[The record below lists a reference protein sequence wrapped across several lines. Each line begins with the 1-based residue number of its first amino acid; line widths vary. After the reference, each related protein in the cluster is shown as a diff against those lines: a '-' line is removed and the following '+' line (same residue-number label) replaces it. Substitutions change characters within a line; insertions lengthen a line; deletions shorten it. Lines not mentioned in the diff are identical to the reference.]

1 MISRNIQNRHTT
13 TTTIKEYR
21 HKRSSLNAT
30 VTTYPLGM
38 CPRRLDLVIL
48 YPTKYPVP
56 HNRDVPNKRN
66 APLEFVQ
73 RDTLPLPPNNTTGQA
88 HNAIT
93 SRAPEYPSP
102 NIDWIQWFLEADS
115 LEQSFNESRWI
126 DRVIRSSPAENP
138 LLISQV
144 SNGKQSVAGYAI
156 LARGALAVHGRLS
169 SRDPAALQHS
179 PCDIVQHL
187 PIRSPQNLTAQNITA
202 QTLTPANPEPP
213 NLEPHQELQA
223 HAIRD
228 LMAQA
233 FAAGAEMYHALE
245 TLPSPP
251 YLPTIHPQPHHP
263 VFTQAGLRFVT
274 TLLRLENSKPF
285 SNTANPKT
293 RPTPLRFE
301 PYRNMPFDQW
311 CDLIKSAYKDSLD
324 VPEIEG
330 ARSIQQTLQGYS
342 VYQPSHTDAWF
353 SIWLEN
359 SPIGSL
365 ILSIPNSRQAEL
377 TYLGLLPQYRS
388 QGYGSEIMQ
397 FVMQW
402 VQQQHIELATLS
414 VDCRNTPALRL
425 YQRFGFQITEAYH
438 AWACTPVWFRETT
451 RTL

>member
-1 MISRNIQNRHTT
+1 
-13 TTTIKEYR
+13 
-21 HKRSSLNAT
+21 
-30 VTTYPLGM
+30 M
-38 CPRRLDLVIL
+38 CQQRLDLVIL
-48 YPTKYPVP
+48 YLTKYPARHKRNVP
-56 HNRDVPNKRN
+56 SKRN
-66 APLEFVQ
+66 APVEFVQ
-73 RDTLPLPPNNTTGQA
+73 RDTLPLPPNNTAGQP

-93 SRAPEYPSP
+93 SQAPAYSAPHL
-102 NIDWIQWFLEADS
+102 DWIQWFLEADS
-115 LEQSFNESRWI
+115 FEQSFNESRWI

-144 SNGKQSVAGYAI
+144 ANGKQAVAGYAI

-169 SRDPAALQHS
+169 SRDLAALQRS

-187 PIRSPQNLTAQNITA
+187 PNRSPQNLTAQNITA
-202 QTLTPANPEPP
+202 QNLTRANPEPP
-213 NLEPHQELQA
+213 NLEPHQELQT

-228 LMAQA
+228 LIAQA

-251 YLPTIHPQPHHP
+251 PHPTIHSQPHHP

-285 SNTANPKT
+285 SNTAISNT

-311 CDLIKSAYKDSLD
+311 CELIKAAYKHSLD

-330 ARSIQQTLQGYS
+330 ARSIEQTLQGYA
-342 VYQPSHTDAWF
+342 VYQPSNTDAWF

-359 SPIGSL
+359 TPIGSL

-397 FVMQW
+397 FVVQW

-414 VDCRNTPALRL
+414 VDCRNIPALRL

-438 AWACTPVWFRETT
+438 AWACTPSWFRETK

>member
-1 MISRNIQNRHTT
+1 M
-13 TTTIKEYR
+13 
-21 HKRSSLNAT
+21 
-30 VTTYPLGM
+30 
-38 CPRRLDLVIL
+38 
-48 YPTKYPVP
+48 
-56 HNRDVPNKRN
+56 
-66 APLEFVQ
+66 EFVQ
-73 RDTLPLPPNNTTGQA
+73 RDTLPLPPNNTAGQP
-88 HNAIT
+88 HNPINSQGPA
-93 SRAPEYPSP
+93 SHSP
-102 NIDWIQWFLEADS
+102 NLDWIQWFLEADS

-144 SNGKQSVAGYAI
+144 ANATQAVAGYAI

-169 SRDPAALQHS
+169 SRDPSALERS

-187 PIRSPQNLTAQNITA
+187 PNSSPQILDTQI
-202 QTLTPANPEPP
+202 LTPAN
-213 NLEPHQELQA
+213 LEPHEELQA

-228 LMAQA
+228 LMGQA

-251 YLPTIHPQPHHP
+251 PHPTIHAQPHHP

-274 TLLRLENSKPF
+274 TLLRLENSKPN
-285 SNTANPKT
+285 STTAIPKT
-293 RPTPLRFE
+293 LPTSKHSSRHTPLRFE

-311 CDLIKSAYKDSLD
+311 CDLIKAAYKDSLD

-330 ARSIQQTLQGYS
+330 ARSIQQTLQGYA

-353 SIWLEN
+353 SIWLEA

-365 ILSIPNSRQAEL
+365 ILSIPNSRQAEI

-388 QGYGSEIMQ
+388 QGYGSEIMH
-397 FVMQW
+397 FIMQW
-402 VQQQHIELATLS
+402 IRQQHIELATLS

-425 YQRFGFQITEAYH
+425 YQRFGFQFTEAYH
-438 AWACTPVWFRETT
+438 AWASTPSWFRETV
-451 RTL
+451 RNV